1 MTDKTI
7 LAIAFLAFGTI
18 IIIAEIVVLYRKNQG
33 FGPQAVRIVGLTI
46 VLSIAAA
53 LTSADM
59 PVERFTAVIGLLATL
74 AGYLAGRAE
83 EKSPAGAP

>member
-7 LAIAFLAFGTI
+7 LAVSFLVFGAVIT
-18 IIIAEIVVLYRKNQG
+18 IAEIVVLYRKNQG
-33 FGPQAVRIVGLTI
+33 FGPQAVRIVGLTL
-46 VLSIAAA
+46 VLTIAAA

-59 PVERFTAVIGLLATL
+59 PVERLTAVIGLLATL

-83 EKSPAGAP
+83 EKPSSSGN